1 MEEKGVKGGSGASKT
16 LEFHNM
22 ACAMNPL
29 YPEATG
35 VKEPRLRSRP
45 CEQRSETRSSRMSR
59 IKNRKEEG
67 TSENDVEKQ
76 MADSKTALR
85 LAHEFDQSDTVLSIA
100 LSQDG
105 TKLAA
110 GGYDNKVTLYDLKT
124 KSILHTFDRSNVIN
138 TVALSQDGTKL
149 AAGVVFSQDGTK
161 LAA

>member
-1 MEEKGVKGGSGASKT
+1 
-16 LEFHNM
+16 
-22 ACAMNPL
+22 
-29 YPEATG
+29 
-35 VKEPRLRSRP
+35 
-45 CEQRSETRSSRMSR
+45 MSR

-124 KSILHTFDRSNVIN
+124 KSIFHTFDRSNVIN

-149 AAGVVFSQDGTK
+149 AAGGSDKKVTLYDLKTKFILHILITVMWLIQLYSRKMERNLQQVVMTRK
-161 LAA
+161 